1 MLKIKHLS
9 IRILLMALICAPIS
23 LHADTLSIINEPENS
38 PAGVL
43 RPTSG
48 MSMQQVEASYG
59 APREALPYVGNP
71 PITRW
76 VYKDF
81 TVYFEYEYVVY
92 SVVHR

>member
-1 MLKIKHLS
+1 MPKINRVFIHL
-9 IRILLMALICAPIS
+9 LLMAFICGPMTI
-23 LHADTLSIINEPENS
+23 HADTLSIINEPENS

-48 MSMQQVEASYG
+48 MSMQQVEVTYG
-59 APREALPYVGNP
+59 APRETLPYVGNP

-76 VYKDF
+76 VYENF
-81 TVYFEYEYVVY
+81 TVYFEYEHVIY